1 MIPRTGKV
9 SIVGATTV
17 DEVRRALD
25 TLRTEFG
32 GIGIST
38 RDAEPV
44 VENIVV
50 NGSIGGEVVLETVMV
65 ALGMESTEYEPELFP
80 GLIHRLVPNGTP
92 LLFQSGTFVLTGL
105 TNYGDVWEVTKRFT
119 ETLDDAEV
127 SDIEVVGS

>member
-1 MIPRTGKV
+1 M
-9 SIVGATTV
+9 

-32 GIGIST
+32 GIGILT

-44 VENIVV
+44 VENIVA

-65 ALGMESTEYEPELFP
+65 ALGMETTEYEPELFP
-80 GLIHRLVPNGTP
+80 GLINRLVPNGTL

-105 TNYGDVWEVTKRFT
+105 TNYGDV
-119 ETLDDAEV
+119 
-127 SDIEVVGS
+127 